1 MTQFEKITESPEV
14 LGAFLAA
21 LPVVDGPWDKEFQAR
36 FCASCPAKDCD
47 ACPHEEFRN
56 NPRWWLTL
64 TDTPEPS
71 EETKRA
77 AKKIAALVDQH
88 SAAEAAELL
97 GISMKVLEILK
108 EEKIPDFGGVTAI
121 SIAQAIGIH
130 ERG

>member
-1 MTQFEKITESPEV
+1 MTVFEKITESPEV
-14 LGAFLAA
+14 LGKFLAC
-21 LPVVDGPWDKEFQAR
+21 LPVVEGPWDDKFHEQ
-36 FCASCPAKDCD
+36 FCTNCPAANCN